1 MGSLLKTSLFT
12 AFLLIVLSACEH
24 PEDKFIGK
32 WEYDSYKA
40 ADSGLGALAE
50 FVPEDWKTKVDQ
62 WIEDGKDLTNST
74 IEFKPDGTYEEL
86 FSGGPDRV
94 TTVRGQYSVMNDL
107 SQINLKNSSETYVMP
122 IIESTDTSFT
132 YEKKF
137 DQLQIPLTL
146 EITYKRVRLN
156 KDKFKTQL

>member
-122 IIESTDTSFT
+122 IINLTDSSFT

-137 DQLQIPLTL
+137 DKFQIPLTL
-146 EITYKRVRLN
+146 EITYIRV
-156 KDKFKTQL
+156 K